1 MRRYNLLSEYP
12 KANVTRFVGSNIRT
26 IKHRILASLKGKDF
40 YDGDRNY
47 GYGGFKYDGRWKKI
61 AKKIYE
67 EYNLNDKSSFLQLNC
82 EKGFLLKD
90 LKDLNSN
97 IKITGLE
104 TSDYAIS
111 ACETGIKENIKKCD
125 NYINLEY
132 KDKQFDFVIALG
144 VVYTLNLTDA
154 IRCLK
159 EIQRVSKGKSFVTLA
174 SYKDIEDYWL
184 FKQWTVLGTIIL
196 REEEWIE
203 ILNHI
208 NFTGDY
214 FFTNTSTLNLKQK

>member
-1 MRRYNLLSEYP
+1 MGNHFDIGYFKKPVKVRAKVAKERTVINKMNAWGLGKEY
-12 KANVTRFVGSNIRT
+12 
-26 IKHRILASLKGKDF
+26 
-40 YDGDRNY
+40 YDGSRLN

-67 EYNLNDKSSFLQLNC
+67 EYNLNDKSSFLQLSC

-97 IKITGLE
+97 TKITGLE